1 MMTCSTI
8 GASERTAKVAALRG
22 MCMDCRGR
30 RLRTVLL
37 LGFAFLAGVAIG
49 PASGLIEGHFA
60 PDLGVSVAFAQDTDQ
75 TNTYRL
81 LALFGDALERVSTQ
95 YVQVSDKELVEDAL
109 NGMLTG
115 LDPHSGYM
123 NAEHYREMQV
133 ETKGEFSGFGV
144 EVVPESGFF
153 KVIVP
158 MDDTPASKAGI
169 NAGDMITGLNGK
181 TTRSLSPKDAFDL
194 MRGPRIQRSG

>member
-8 GASERTAKVAALRG
+8 GARTAKVAALRG

-60 PDLGVSVAFAQDTDQ
+60 PRASASRSAPANPQIPTDSSL
-75 TNTYRL
+75 Y
-81 LALFGDALERVSTQ
+81 LATHWSGERPVRSRSPTRNWLRST
-95 YVQVSDKELVEDAL
+95 L

-123 NAEHYREMQV
+123 NAEPYRAMQV
-133 ETKGEFSGFGV
+133 ETKGEFSGF
-144 EVVPESGFF
+144 
-153 KVIVP
+153 
-158 MDDTPASKAGI
+158 
-169 NAGDMITGLNGK
+169 
-181 TTRSLSPKDAFDL
+181 R
-194 MRGPRIQRSG
+194 R